1 MIEDYLKNITS
12 YTGTKILLDDFV
24 KNKIRF
30 YKGYRNQDLGGLS
43 KNYVSGLSPAIS
55 RRIIT
60 EYEIVKQISKHV
72 HYNDVDKFVDEIS
85 WRTYSKG
92 WLEHRPEVC
101 HEY

>member
-30 YKGYRNQDLGGLS
+30 YKGYRNQDLGGFS

-72 HYNDVDKFVDEIS
+72 QYNDVDKFVDEICC
-85 WRTYSKG
+85 RTYWKG
-92 WLEHRPEVC
+92 RMEHLSLIQI
-101 HEY
+101 